1 MHTHPNSKQIRR
13 NETVLA
19 VIDLQERLIP
29 AMHEGEALI
38 ELSARLIRGCRILG
52 TPILATQ
59 QYTRGLGATV
69 GAVAAALTEALPAD
83 KDGAGAVPAAAFV
96 PVEKTSFSAVGEPEF
111 VRRLKSLGKKS
122 VLICGVEAHV
132 CVLQTALDLLAEGFD
147 VFFVSDLISS
157 RKRGDAEAA
166 FRRMAAAGAA
176 ETRYE
181 SALFELLRGAGES
194 GFKQISGLVK

>member
-1 MHTHPNSKQIRR
+1 MHTWPSIKRIKRD
-13 NETVLA
+13 ETILA

-38 ELSARLIRGCRILG
+38 EQSAKLIRGCRILG

-69 GAVAAALTEALPAD
+69 GAIAAALTEALPAD
-83 KDGAGAVPAAAFV
+83 KNGEGAAPAAEFI
-96 PVEKTSFSAVGEPEF
+96 PVEKTSFSAMGEPEF
-111 VRRLKSLGKKS
+111 VRRLKAADKKTI
-122 VLICGVEAHV
+122 LLCGVEAHV
-132 CVLQTALDLLAEGFD
+132 CVMQSVLDMLAEGFD

-157 RKRGDAEAA
+157 RRRCDAEAA

-176 ETRYE
+176 ETTYE
-181 SALFELLRGAGES
+181 SALFELLEGAGEK
-194 GFKQISGLVK
+194 GFKRISGLVK